1 LQKSAQTIENKG
13 GGIELCWLVRDAAAG
28 KEEER
33 EHAESQSKR
42 RFVEFEE
49 RRSSTMGS
57 KEVTP
62 RQFS

>member
-1 LQKSAQTIENKG
+1 
-13 GGIELCWLVRDAAAG
+13 VRDAAAG